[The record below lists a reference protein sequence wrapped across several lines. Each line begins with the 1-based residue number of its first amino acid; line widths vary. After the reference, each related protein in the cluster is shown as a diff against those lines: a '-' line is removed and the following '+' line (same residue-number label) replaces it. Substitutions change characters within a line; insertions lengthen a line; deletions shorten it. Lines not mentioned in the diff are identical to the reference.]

1 MRQGEGVALDCPAQR
16 ARPLQFGRLELLGLF
31 LLVVAL
37 GVVPVHVLPDA
48 RKLWWADLYWGFV
61 QLIVAAKCFHTAR
74 GLEANYRKAWLCFG
88 LGVFAYALGTFAWS
102 WYELMAHVLSPIPSW
117 SDVLFLAMSPLFLAG
132 IWFYCNRSP
141 SRGVTLVQLG
151 NLGII
156 VFALLIAH
164 TIFFFDILQ
173 WSQNPALSI
182 TTVGYALSSTTVFFY
197 GLANTLFYLGGP
209 QRAVMIPILFAGA
222 ALALADNMTAYW
234 LVNGDFSSTDAFNAV
249 YLLPFAFICWSAFEE
264 DRLDAASRSTTLQPH
279 WESRALQWE
288 SLLPPIS
295 VALVLAV
302 MAFFGRGTNPQVL
315 PYTASALVL
324 FVVVLATREWW
335 AQRVQN
341 QLRSQALS
349 SEASLQESE
358 KHLLI
363 KNAELAMANAELS
376 EEMRKRLEAQDE
388 LRQAQKMEALG
399 QLTGGIAHD
408 FNNLLAVIIGNLDLL
423 EQRARGESDLIDLL
437 GDVAKAADRGAA
449 LTQRLL
455 SFSRKQAL
463 SPISIDGASLL
474 EGMTGLIESTLGSE
488 IQIEIQV
495 APDLWNCNADR
506 LQLETA
512 LLNLVWNSRDA
523 MQDGGELTIDV
534 SNVTIEEANDFET
547 AAKSAG
553 QYVLFRVRDTGG
565 GMPSGIQE
573 KVFEPFF
580 TTKELGA
587 GTGLGLSMVYGFAK
601 QSGGHVE
608 ISAEEGVGTEVRIYL
623 PRSWECAEES
633 ESVAASSPQHGRGE
647 TLLVVEDEPQ
657 VRRLVVRMLTDLG
670 YNVVQ
675 AGDGDEARRL
685 MAKLDSLDLMLSDVV
700 LPNGVTGTDLAKHA
714 REVRSGVKI
723 LLMSGF
729 TGEHLA
735 SVDPAKLGAELIHKP
750 FRKVELAER
759 LRALLDAPATSMH
772 PG

>member
-1 MRQGEGVALDCPAQR
+1 
-16 ARPLQFGRLELLGLF
+16 
-31 LLVVAL
+31 
-37 GVVPVHVLPDA
+37 VHRYFLPDA
-48 RKLWWADLYWGFV
+48 TPKLWWADLYWGFV
-61 QLIVAAKCFHTAR
+61 QLVVAAKCFHTAR
-74 GLEANYRKAWLCFG
+74 GLEANYRRAWLCFG
-88 LGVFAYALGTFAWS
+88 LGILAYALGTFLWS
-102 WYELMAHVLSPIPSW
+102 WYELGAHVLSPIPSW

-141 SRGVTLVQLG
+141 SRGVTLIQLG

-164 TIFFFDILQ
+164 TFFFFDILQ
-173 WSQNPALSI
+173 WSQNTALSV

-197 GLANTLFYLGGP
+197 GLASTLFYLASP
-209 QRAVMIPILFAGA
+209 QRAVMIPILLAGA
-222 ALALADNMTAYW
+222 TLALADNMTAYW
-234 LVNGDFSSTDAFNAV
+234 LVSGDFSSTDAFNAV

-264 DRLDAASRSTTLQPH
+264 DHLDDASRSRALLSQ

-288 SLLPPIS
+288 SLLSPIS

-302 MAFFGRGTNPQVL
+302 MTFFDRGTHPQVL
-315 PYTASALVL
+315 PYTASVLVP
-324 FVVVLATREWW
+324 FVAIIAAREWW
-335 AQRVQN
+335 VQRVQN
-341 QLRSQALS
+341 QLRSQALA

-358 KHLLI
+358 KHLLV
-363 KNAELAMANAELS
+363 KNAELAMANSELWD
-376 EEMRKRLEAQDE
+376 EMRKRLEAQED

-408 FNNLLAVIIGNLDLL
+408 FNNLLAVIIGNLELL
-423 EQRARGESDLIDLL
+423 EQRARGDSDLTDLL

-463 SPISIDGASLL
+463 SPTSIDGASLL
-474 EGMTGLIESTLGSE
+474 DGMTGLIESTLGNE
-488 IQIEIQV
+488 IQIEIRV
-495 APDLWNCNADR
+495 DDGLWNCNADR

-512 LLNLVWNSRDA
+512 LLNLVWNARDA
-523 MQDGGELTIDV
+523 MQDGGELAIDV
-534 SNVTIEEANDFET
+534 SNVTIEEAEGFET
-547 AAKSAG
+547 SAKKAG
-553 QYVLFRVRDTGG
+553 QYVLFRVRDSGG
-565 GMPSGIQE
+565 GMPTGIQE

-608 ISAEEGVGTEVRIYL
+608 ISSEEGAGTEVRIYI
-623 PRSWECAEES
+623 PRCWDSAEES
-633 ESVAASSPQHGRGE
+633 DSVASSSAQHGRGE

-675 AGDGDEARRL
+675 AGDGNEAQRL
-685 MAKLDSLDLMLSDVV
+685 LENLDPLDLMLSDVV
-700 LPNGVTGTDLAKHA
+700 LADGITGTDLAKRA
-714 REVRSGVKI
+714 RELRPQVKI

-729 TGEHLA
+729 AGEHLA
-735 SVDPAKLGAELIHKP
+735 AADPVELGAEFIHKP
-750 FRKVELAER
+750 FRKIELAEI
-759 LRALLDAPATSMH
+759 LRALLDAPTTSMQ
-772 PG
+772 P